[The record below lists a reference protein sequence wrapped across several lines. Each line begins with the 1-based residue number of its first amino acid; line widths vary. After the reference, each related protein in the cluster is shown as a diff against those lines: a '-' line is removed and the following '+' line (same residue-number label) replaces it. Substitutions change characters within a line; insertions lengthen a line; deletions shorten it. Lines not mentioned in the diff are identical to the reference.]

1 MRRSLIVTFFLALL
15 APMTA
20 TADSTAEREALARL
34 AHELQLVEPLIDA
47 AEAAADPE
55 ARRYRFQYEW
65 LRDDLARVRLG
76 IRASL
81 TRPRREPRT
90 FPALRGDY
98 RR

>member
-1 MRRSLIVTFFLALL
+1 MRRSLIVTFFRALL

-55 ARRYRFQYEW
+55 
-65 LRDDLARVRLG
+65 G
-76 IRASL
+76 
-81 TRPRREPRT
+81 
-90 FPALRGDY
+90 
-98 RR
+98 